1 MATLQTITARYQ
13 GLRDDDAA
21 RTAKEDLW
29 PGKYYYV
36 VIYRKLKYR
45 YEFIG
50 EFLEFDY
57 RGFPIFAYESNIN
70 NKKCRWYCKP
80 NDAIYELAGKKMPA
94 SLQDDIHILTCDKTK
109 TSYRCLCL

>member
-13 GLRDDDAA
+13 GLRGDSP
-21 RTAKEDLW
+21 RVPKEELQS
-29 PGKYYYV
+29 GKYYYV

-50 EFLEFDY
+50 EFLECDY

-80 NDAIYELAGKKMPA
+80 NDAIYEITDNKLPA
-94 SLQDDIHILTCDKTK
+94 NLQADICIINCAKTQ
-109 TSYRCLCL
+109 TSYRCSCL

>member
-13 GLRDDDAA
+13 GLRGTSH
-21 RTAKEDLW
+21 RIAKDTLQS
-29 PGKYYYV
+29 GKYYYV

-50 EFLEFDY
+50 EFLECDS
-57 RGFPIFAYESNIN
+57 RDCPIFAYESNIS

-80 NDAIYELAGKKMPA
+80 NDAIYELTTDVLPEPVRAEIHNHGKPLPA
-94 SLQDDIHILTCDKTK
+94 
-109 TSYRCLCL
+109 YRCDCL